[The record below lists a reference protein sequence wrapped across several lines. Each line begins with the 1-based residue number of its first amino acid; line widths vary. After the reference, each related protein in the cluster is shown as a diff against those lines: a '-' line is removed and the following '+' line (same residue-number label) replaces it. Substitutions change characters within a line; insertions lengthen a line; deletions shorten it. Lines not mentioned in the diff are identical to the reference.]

1 MKLHKILVAALAAV
15 FAFSSCVGD
24 LNVTPIDPSVALP
37 EEVLNSEDAY
47 AQLLAKCY
55 QGLCVSGSDGANGG
69 PDIDGI
75 DGGFGQY
82 IRALFYMNEFTT
94 DEASCPWNDQT
105 VYNLHGLSWTPSDV
119 FVTAMFS
126 RIFYQIQICNE
137 FIRRARASEFAG
149 SSTMKT
155 YIAEARALRALSYYH
170 AIDMFGNVPFATE
183 DGEVSI
189 FGPDRI
195 SRADLFEWLDGECKE
210 LIEGGELMAKSN
222 VYGRL
227 DANFV
232 KMVRAHLNLNA
243 RVYLELAN
251 DAAAK
256 QYYDVAGTLCNEL
269 VADYPT
275 LHATWSELFEADNF
289 KFTDEIIFAV
299 QSDPVNT
306 QTYGNTEFLIMASF
320 PGGDTAISEYLG
332 VPEGGWGGINVMP
345 QFIDKFSSS
354 DVRKCFWGP
363 EMDKSGSY
371 ALTDFKDFK
380 TGWSAYKFTNRYADG
395 TFPAVKDF
403 PETDFPLLRSAD
415 AYLMLAELNLRGAS
429 TVSQAAGLSA
439 WNAIRKRAGL
449 DDLGSAD
456 YTLANLIDERGREL
470 YWECWRRS
478 DLIRFGLFTTGDYL
492 WAWKGGVY
500 EGQSVSSHFNLMP
513 IPSAEVN
520 SNNKL
525 IQNPGYSGN

>member
-1 MKLHKILVAALAAV
+1 MKLIKIATAAFAAI
-15 FAFSSCVGD
+15 FAFTSCVGD
-24 LNVTPIDPSVALP
+24 LNVTPIDPSVTLP
-37 EEVLNSEDAY
+37 EDVLNSEDAY
-47 AQLLAKCY
+47 ARLLAKCY

-82 IRALFYMNEFTT
+82 MRAMFYMNEYTT

-105 VYNLHGLSWTPSDV
+105 VANLHGLSWTPSDV

-126 RIFYQIQICNE
+126 RIYYQIQICNE
-137 FIRRARASEFAG
+137 FIRRASASQFAD
-149 SSTMKT
+149 SQTMKT

-183 DGEVSI
+183 ANSVGST
-189 FGPDRI
+189 GPDQI
-195 SRADLFEWLDGECKE
+195 SRGDLFEWIDDECKN
-210 LIEGGELMAKSN
+210 LIDGGQLMKKSN

-227 DANFV
+227 DENFV

-243 RVYLELAN
+243 RVYLGLAN

-256 QYYDVAGTLCNEL
+256 QYYDVVGTLCNEIM
-269 VADYPT
+269 AAYPN
-275 LHATWSELFEADNF
+275 LHPNWAELFQADNHSA
-289 KFTDEIIFAV
+289 TDEIIFAV
-299 QSDPVNT
+299 QSDPTDT

-320 PGGDTAISEYLG
+320 PGGDTAISNYLG
-332 VPEGGWGGINVMP
+332 VPDGGWGGINVMP
-345 QFIDKFSSS
+345 QFIDKFDDA

-363 EMDKSGSY
+363 KGSKDASTSPY
-371 ALTDFKDFK
+371 SLLDYKDFK
-380 TGWSAYKFTNRYADG
+380 SGWSAYKFTNRYKDG

-415 AYLMLAELNLRGAS
+415 AYLMLAEANLRGSDKA
-429 TVSQAAGLSA
+429 TKAAGMAA
-439 WNAIRKRAGL
+439 WNAVRARAGL
-449 DDLGSAD
+449 PALAAAD
-456 YTLANLIDERGREL
+456 YTLDNLIDERGREL

-478 DLIRFGLFTTGDYL
+478 DLIRFDLFTTGDYL

-500 EGQSVSSHFNLMP
+500 EGRAVDKKFNLMP
-513 IPSAEVN
+513 IPAAEVN
-520 SNNKL
+520 SNSKL
-525 IQNPGYSGN
+525 SQNEGY